1 MTLIKI
7 NINSTKIG
15 HTNYRLLNHC
25 DKMINLKYFSLLFLK
40 HQFHCI
46 GIEISSRSLS
56 EALSTFHITILRTK
70 KRELLNFHVG
80 CFERKLHFNDMF

>member
-7 NINSTKIG
+7 NINFTQIG

-25 DKMINLKYFSLLFLK
+25 DKMINLKFFSLLFLK

-70 KRELLNFHVG
+70 KTGIVEFSCWML
-80 CFERKLHFNDMF
+80 

>member
-1 MTLIKI
+1 MTIIKI
-7 NINSTKIG
+7 NINSTQIG